1 MYEATLAKISHKSKG
16 RFRVPEQVDVDVPL
30 SQEVKLFV
38 ENIDRRIIV
47 SRQLIFLGLKMG
59 TSYLTITQTATKVQC
74 LLLFLSLTV
83 V

>member
-1 MYEATLAKISHKSKG
+1 MLYEATLAKISHKSKG
-16 RFRVPEQVDVDVPL
+16 RFRVPEHVDVDVPL
-30 SQEVKLFV
+30 AQEVKLFV

-47 SRQLIFLGLKMG
+47 STELIFLGLKMG
-59 TSYLTITQTATKVQC
+59 YLTITQTATKVLC

>member
-1 MYEATLAKISHKSKG
+1 MRPHSRKSATSQRDVS
-16 RFRVPEQVDVDVPL
+16 ECQSNDVDVDVPL
-30 SQEVKLFV
+30 AQEVKLFV

-47 SRQLIFLGLKMG
+47 STELIFLGLKMG
-59 TSYLTITQTATKVQC
+59 TSYLTITQTATKVLC